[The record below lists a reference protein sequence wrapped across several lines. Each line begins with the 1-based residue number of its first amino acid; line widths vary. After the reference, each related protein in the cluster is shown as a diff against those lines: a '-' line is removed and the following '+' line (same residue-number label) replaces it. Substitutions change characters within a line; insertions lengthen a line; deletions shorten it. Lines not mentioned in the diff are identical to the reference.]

1 MAGLISIDGTE
12 YNVFFKVV
20 NRKAEI
26 LFKDGAGR
34 TEDGVL
40 HAEAIGTYYNYDL
53 EMGMSKNNVSDY
65 ANLWVKLTDPNHEHE
80 ITLPDE
86 GGSYTFDCYFA
97 NIRDQA
103 VTWKADNTVYFRN
116 LSFSVIAISP
126 ARTP

>member
-1 MAGLISIDGTE
+1 MAGFITIDGTE
-12 YNVFFKVV
+12 YSIPFKVV
-20 NRKAEI
+20 GRKAEI

-53 EMGMSKNNVSDY
+53 EMGMSANDVNDY
-65 ANLWVKLTDPNHEHE
+65 AALWVTITDPNHEHE

-97 NIRDQA
+97 NIRDD
-103 VTWKADNTVYFRN
+103 VKTWKVNDTVFFRN

-126 ARTP
+126 ARTL